1 MTDRFLVGIW
11 PVNALIKRSSSVIL
25 VGVFLC
31 IPQQLFPRRHRAM
44 PVNSKHPEEAS
55 MIPRFLFL
63 TSVLFILILPA
74 GCAKKSVPDNAVAVA
89 EPVEVNE
96 PNKVDPVPPPVVVEE
111 KASLEDAGLFTLD
124 RSDLKTIYFAYDSY
138 ELSSGAIESIEE
150 NAELLK
156 SDPTYFLRL
165 EGHCDDRGSDEYNL
179 SLGEKRAMSVMN
191 YLASLGIDKS
201 RLTIVSYGEEMPVA
215 NGRDEASWAKNR
227 RVEFN

>member
-1 MTDRFLVGIW
+1 
-11 PVNALIKRSSSVIL
+11 
-25 VGVFLC
+25 
-31 IPQQLFPRRHRAM
+31 
-44 PVNSKHPEEAS
+44 